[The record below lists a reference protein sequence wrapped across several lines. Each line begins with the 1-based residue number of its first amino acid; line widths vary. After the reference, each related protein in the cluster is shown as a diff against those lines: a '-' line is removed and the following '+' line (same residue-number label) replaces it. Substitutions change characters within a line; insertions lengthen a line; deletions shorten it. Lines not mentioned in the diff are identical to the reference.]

1 MKKASRWIIAVL
13 GVLVAASTVTAAATT
28 ASGKST
34 AKAKAR
40 TIVIGAAVDLTSSM
54 KPFDSPALAGAQ
66 IEAAKLAAKGGPNFQ
81 IKVCNHQLKKQKS
94 CAAQLIQA
102 GAKIA
107 IVTCDVEYAAPA
119 TQEFI
124 NAGILTMSPCV
135 TTDQQ
140 GPQRFGA
147 KGKLAFTVGGTAQD
161 EGSAEAEYAYSRGW
175 HSAIVV
181 KDNALVYFRNVS
193 DSFAKRFQEL
203 GGRIVD
209 REAFASGDKTI
220 GNVISKVA
228 PMKADVISFVTA
240 FGELPQF
247 VGGIRSAGNKTP
259 IINSWGGDG
268 TYWNPKKPKVTDYY
282 VNNYAS
288 SFGDDPNP
296 AVNKLLKDLLAA
308 KQVPYTASF
317 VLGAATIDVLN
328 TALKRDGGS
337 TDGAKLASTIEK
349 FKSVPTISGPVTF
362 SPTLHS
368 VTGRPWRIMK
378 VQDNKETF
386 LRMWKTKKVTKIR

>member
-1 MKKASRWIIAVL
+1 MKKPVRWIIAVL

-34 AKAKAR
+34 AQ
-40 TIVIGAAVDLTSSM
+40 TIVIGAALDLTAGM

-66 IEAAKLAAKGGPNFQ
+66 IEAAKLAKSGGPNFQ
-81 IKVCNHQLKKQKS
+81 IKICNHQLKKQKS
-94 CAAQLIQA
+94 CAAQLIQQ

-107 IVTCDVEYAAPA
+107 LDTCDVEYGAAA
-119 TQEFI
+119 TQEFL
-124 NAGILTMSPCV
+124 NKGLLTIAPCT
-135 TTDQQ
+135 TTDQM

-175 HSAIVV
+175 RTAIVV

-193 DSFAKRFQEL
+193 DAFAKRWEEL
-203 GGRIVD
+203 GGKIVD

-228 PMKADVISFVTA
+228 PLKADVISFVTA

-268 TYWNPKKPKVTDYY
+268 TYWNPKNPKVTEYY

-288 SFGDDPNP
+288 SFGDDPNKS
-296 AVNKLLKDLLAA
+296 VNTLLGSLLKA
-308 KQVPYTASF
+308 KKVPYTASF
-317 VLGAATIDVLN
+317 VLGAATIDLLAA
-328 TALKRDGGS
+328 ALKKTGGS
-337 TDGAKLASTIEK
+337 TDGKKLAAAFQS
-349 FKSVPTISGPVTF
+349 FHNQPTISGPVTY
-362 SPTLHS
+362 SAKLHS

-378 VQDNKETF
+378 VQNNKETF
-386 LRMWKTKKVTKIR
+386 LRMWKTKKVVTLP

>member
-1 MKKASRWIIAVL
+1 MKKPSRWIIAVL

-34 AKAKAR
+34 AKAK

-66 IEAAKLAAKGGPNFQ
+66 IEAAKLAKRGGPNFQ
-81 IKVCNHQLKKQKS
+81 IKICNHQLKRQKS
-94 CAAQLIQA
+94 CAAQLIQQ

-107 IVTCDVEYAAPA
+107 IDTCDVEYGAAA
-119 TQEFI
+119 TQEFL
-124 NAGILTMSPCV
+124 NKGLLTIAPCT
-135 TTDQQ
+135 TTDQM

-147 KGKLAFTVGGTAQD
+147 KGKLAVTVGGTAQD

-175 HSAIVV
+175 RSAIVV

-193 DSFAKRFQEL
+193 DSFAKRFEEL
-203 GGRIVD
+203 GGKVVD

-259 IINSWGGDG
+259 IVNSWGGDG
-268 TYWNPKKPKVTDYY
+268 TYWNPKNPKVTDYY

-288 SFGDDPNP
+288 SFGDDPNK
-296 AVNKLLKDLLAA
+296 AVNSLLKSVLAA
-308 KQVPYTASF
+308 KKVPYTASF
-317 VLGAATIDVLN
+317 ALGAATIDLLAV
-328 TALKRDGGS
+328 ALKRTGGS
-337 TDGAKLASTIEK
+337 TNGAKLAAAFEK
-349 FKSVPTISGPVTF
+349 FRNVSTISGPVTY
-362 SPTLHS
+362 SSTLHS
-368 VTGRPWRIMK
+368 VKGRPWRIMK
-378 VQDNKETF
+378 VQNNKETF
-386 LRMWKTKKVTKIR
+386 LRMWKTRKVVSLK

>member
-1 MKKASRWIIAVL
+1 MKRLRFGFVALLA
-13 GVLVAASTVTAAATT
+13 LVAVAVATTVSVTTAA
-28 ASGKST
+28 GKSS
-34 AKAKAR
+34 AKAP
-40 TIVIGAAVDLTSSM
+40 IIIGAAVDLTSSM
-54 KPFDSPALAGAQ
+54 KPFDSPALAGAK
-66 IEAAKLAAKGGPNFQ
+66 IEAAKLAKAGGPNFQ

-102 GAKIA
+102 GAKVA
-107 IVTCDVEYAAPA
+107 IVTCDVEYAAAA

-124 NAGILTMSPCV
+124 NRGILTLSPCV

-175 HSAIVV
+175 RTAIVV
-181 KDNALVYFRNVS
+181 KDNFLVYFRDVS
-193 DSFAKRFQEL
+193 DAFAKRFEEL
-203 GGRIVD
+203 GGKIVD
-209 REAFASGDKTI
+209 RQSFASFDKTI

-228 PMKADVISFVTA
+228 PQKADVISFVTA

-247 VGGIRSAGNKTP
+247 VAGIRSAGNTTP

-268 TYWNPKKPKVTDYY
+268 TYWNPKNPQVTEYY
-282 VNNYAS
+282 VDNYAS

-296 AVNKLLKDLLAA
+296 AVNSLLKAVLAA

-317 VLGAATIDVLN
+317 VLGAATIDALN
-328 TALKRDGGS
+328 TAMKRAGGS
-337 TDGAKLASTIEK
+337 TNGAKLAATMEK
-349 FKSVPTISGPVTF
+349 FRAVPTISGPITY
-362 SPTLHS
+362 SAKLHS

-378 VQDNKETF
+378 VQNNKESF
-386 LRMWKTKKVTKIR
+386 LRMWKTKKVVSK

>member
-1 MKKASRWIIAVL
+1 MKLPRRWAALGALLLALGAALAVL
-13 GVLVAASTVTAAATT
+13 GATT
-28 ASGKST
+28 AAGSS
-34 AKAKAR
+34 KAKP
-40 TIVIGAAVDLTSSM
+40 IIIGAAVDLTSSM

-66 IEAAKLAAKGGPNFQ
+66 IEAKKLAAAGGPNFQ
-81 IKVCNHQLKKQKS
+81 IKVCNHQLKNQKS

-107 IVTCDVEYAAPA
+107 LVTCDVEYAAPA

-124 NAGILTMSPCV
+124 NKGILTLSPCV

-147 KGKLAFTVGGTAQD
+147 KGRLAFTVGSTAQD

-175 HSAIVV
+175 RTAIVV
-181 KDNALVYFRNVS
+181 KDNFLVYFRNVS
-193 DSFAKRFQEL
+193 DAFAKRFQEL
-203 GGRIVD
+203 GGKIVD
-209 REAFASGDKTI
+209 REAFASFDKTI

-228 PMKADVISFVTA
+228 PLKADVISFVTA

-247 VGGIRSAGNKTP
+247 VAGIRSAGNNTP

-268 TYWNPKKPKVTDYY
+268 TYWNPKNPQVTDYY
-282 VNNYAS
+282 VDNYAS

-296 AVNKLLKDLLAA
+296 AVNALLKSLLAA

-317 VLGAATIDVLN
+317 VLGAATIDALAA
-328 TALKRDGGS
+328 ALKRDGGS
-337 TDGAKLASTIEK
+337 TNGLTLATTFEK
-349 FKSVPTISGPVTF
+349 FHNLPTISGPITY
-362 SPTLHS
+362 SRTLHS
-368 VTGRPWRIMK
+368 VVGRPWRIMK
-378 VQDNKETF
+378 VQNNKETY
-386 LRMWKTKKVTKIR
+386 LRKWKTAKVVSLP

>member
-1 MKKASRWIIAVL
+1 MKKPVRWIIAVL

-34 AKAKAR
+34 AQ
-40 TIVIGAAVDLTSSM
+40 TIVIGAAVDLTAGM

-66 IEAAKLAAKGGPNFQ
+66 IEAARLAKSGGPNFQ
-81 IKVCNHQLKKQKS
+81 IKICNHQLKKQKS
-94 CAAQLIQA
+94 CAAQLIQQ

-107 IVTCDVEYAAPA
+107 LDTCDVEYGAAA
-119 TQEFI
+119 TQEFL
-124 NAGILTMSPCV
+124 NKGLLTIAPCT
-135 TTDQQ
+135 TTDQM

-175 HSAIVV
+175 RTAIVV

-193 DSFAKRFQEL
+193 DAFAKRFEEL
-203 GGRIVD
+203 GGKIVD

-268 TYWNPKKPKVTDYY
+268 TYWNPKSPKVTDYY

-288 SFGDDPNP
+288 SFGDDPNKS
-296 AVNKLLKDLLAA
+296 VNSLLGSLLKA
-308 KQVPYTASF
+308 KKVPYTASF
-317 VLGAATIDVLN
+317 VLGAATIDLLAA
-328 TALKRDGGS
+328 ALKKTGGS
-337 TDGAKLASTIEK
+337 TNGAKLAAA
-349 FKSVPTISGPVTF
+349 FQRFHNQPTISGPVTY
-362 SPTLHS
+362 SSRLHS

-378 VQDNKETF
+378 VQNNKETY
-386 LRMWKTKKVTKIR
+386 LRMWKTKKVVTLP

>member
-1 MKKASRWIIAVL
+1 MRRTKFGIVAVL
-13 GVLVAASTVTAAATT
+13 ALTAVAAIATLGATT
-28 ASGKST
+28 ASGKSS
-34 AKAKAR
+34 KGP

-66 IEAAKLAAKGGPNFQ
+66 IEAKKIAAAGGPNFV

-94 CAAQLIQA
+94 CAAQLIQQ

-107 IVTCDVEYAAPA
+107 IDTCDVEYGAAA

-124 NAGILTMSPCV
+124 NHGILTNSPCV
-135 TTDQQ
+135 TTDQM

-147 KGKLAFTVGGTAQD
+147 KGKLAFTMGGTAQD

-175 HSAIVV
+175 RTAIVV
-181 KDNALVYFRNVS
+181 KDNFLVYFRDVS
-193 DSFAKRFQEL
+193 DGFAKRFQEL
-203 GGRIVD
+203 GGKIVD
-209 REAFASGDKTI
+209 RQAFTSFHKDI

-228 PMKADVISFVTA
+228 GEKADVISFVTA

-268 TYWNPKKPKVTDYY
+268 TYWNPKNPQVTNYY
-282 VNNYAS
+282 VDNYAS

-296 AVNKLLKDLLAA
+296 AVNKLLGALLAA
-308 KQVPYTASF
+308 KKVPYTASF
-317 VLGAATIDVLN
+317 VLGAATIDALAA
-328 TALKRDGGS
+328 ALKKDGGS
-337 TDGAKLASTIEK
+337 TNGATLAKTFEG
-349 FKSVPTISGPVTF
+349 FRNQPTISGPITF
-362 SPTLHS
+362 SATLHS
-368 VTGRPWRIMK
+368 VVNRPWRIMK
-378 VQDNKETF
+378 VQNNKETF
-386 LRMWKTKKVTKIR
+386 LRMWKTKSVAKIH

>member
-1 MKKASRWIIAVL
+1 MRKPRYGIVAAL
-13 GVLVAASTVTAAATT
+13 GLVAAAVGLTVAAAT
-28 ASGKST
+28 ASGQGS
-34 AKAKAR
+34 AQAP
-40 TIVIGAAVDLTSSM
+40 IIIGAAVDLTSSM

-107 IVTCDVEYAAPA
+107 LDTCDVEYGAAA
-119 TQEFI
+119 TQEFL
-124 NAGILTMSPCV
+124 NKGLLTLAPCT
-135 TTDQQ
+135 TTDQM

-147 KGKLAFTVGGTAQD
+147 KGKLAFTVGSTAQD
-161 EGSAEAEYAYSRGW
+161 EGSADAEYAYSRGW
-175 HSAIVV
+175 RTAIVV

-193 DSFAKRFQEL
+193 DAFAKRFQEL
-203 GGRIVD
+203 GGKIVD

-228 PMKADVISFVTA
+228 PKKADVISFVTA
-240 FGELPQF
+240 FAELPQF

-268 TYWNPKKPKVTDYY
+268 TYWNPKNPKVTDYY

-296 AVNKLLKDLLAA
+296 AVNKLLQAVLAA
-308 KQVPYTASF
+308 KKVPYTASF
-317 VLGAATIDVLN
+317 ALGAATIDLLAV
-328 TALKRDGGS
+328 ALKRTGGS
-337 TDGAKLASTIEK
+337 TDGTKLAAAFEK
-349 FKSVPTISGPVTF
+349 FRNVATISGPVTY
-362 SPTLHS
+362 SSTLHS
-368 VTGRPWRIMK
+368 VKGRPWRIMK
-378 VQDNKETF
+378 VQNNKETF
-386 LRMWKTKKVTKIR
+386 LRMWKTRKVVSLK

>member
-1 MKKASRWIIAVL
+1 MKKASVGIVAVL
-13 GVLVAASTVTAAATT
+13 GLVAAAVWLPAATTT
-28 ASGKST
+28 ASGKSS
-34 AKAKAR
+34 AQAP
-40 TIVIGAAVDLTSSM
+40 IIIGAAVDLTSSM

-66 IEAAKLAAKGGPNFQ
+66 IEAGKLAAKGGANFQ

-94 CAAQLIQA
+94 CAAQLIQQ

-107 IVTCDVEYAAPA
+107 LVTCDVEYAAAA
-119 TQEFI
+119 TQEFL
-124 NAGILTMSPCV
+124 NKGILTMSPCV
-135 TTDQQ
+135 TTDQM

-175 HSAIVV
+175 RTAIVV

-193 DSFAKRFQEL
+193 DAFGKRFQEL
-203 GGRIVD
+203 GGKIVD

-220 GNVISKVA
+220 SNVISKVA

-268 TYWNPKKPKVTDYY
+268 TYWNPKNPKVTDYY
-282 VNNYAS
+282 VDNYAS
-288 SFGDDPNP
+288 SFGDDPNA
-296 AVNKLLKDLLAA
+296 AVNSLLKSLLAA
-308 KQVPYTASF
+308 KKVPYTASF
-317 VLGAATIDVLN
+317 VLGAATIDLLAQ
-328 TALKRDGGS
+328 ALKRTGGS
-337 TDGAKLASTIEK
+337 TNGAELAAAIQK
-349 FKSVPTISGPVTF
+349 FHNVPTISGPVTY
-362 SPTLHS
+362 SASLHS

-378 VQDNKETF
+378 VQNNKETF
-386 LRMWKTKKVTKIR
+386 LRMWKTRKVVSLK

>member
-1 MKKASRWIIAVL
+1 MKKPRL
-13 GVLVAASTVTAAATT
+13 GIVAALGLVAVAVGLTVAATT
-28 ASGKST
+28 AAGKSS
-34 AKAKAR
+34 AK
-40 TIVIGAAVDLTSSM
+40 TPIIIGAAVDLTSSM

-107 IVTCDVEYAAPA
+107 IDTCDVEYGAAA
-119 TQEFI
+119 TQEFL
-124 NAGILTMSPCV
+124 NKGLLTLAPCT
-135 TTDQQ
+135 TTDQM

-147 KGKLAFTVGGTAQD
+147 KGKLAFTVGSTAQD

-175 HSAIVV
+175 RTAIVV
-181 KDNALVYFRNVS
+181 KDNYLVYFRNVS
-193 DSFAKRFQEL
+193 DAFAKRFQEL
-203 GGRIVD
+203 GGKVVD
-209 REAFASGDKTI
+209 REAFTSFDKTI

-247 VGGIRSAGNKTP
+247 VAGIRSAGNKTP

-268 TYWNPKKPKVTDYY
+268 TYWNPKNPKVTDYY
-282 VNNYAS
+282 VDNYAS
-288 SFGDDPNP
+288 SFGDDPNA
-296 AVNKLLKDLLAA
+296 AVNSLLKSLLAA
-308 KQVPYTASF
+308 KKVPYTASF
-317 VLGAATIDVLN
+317 VLGAATIDILAQ
-328 TALKRDGGS
+328 ALKRTGGS
-337 TDGAKLASTIEK
+337 TNGAKLAAAIQK
-349 FKSVPTISGPVTF
+349 FHNVPTISGPVTY
-362 SPTLHS
+362 SPSLHS

-386 LRMWKTKKVTKIR
+386 LRMWKTRKVVSLK